1 MIKVVSLVKSY
12 GSIFTHK
19 TKILNDVSFKLPN
32 KGLVAI
38 FGKSGSG
45 KTTLLNII
53 GGLDKQDE
61 GYIEIDGVKIT
72 SKNRDKIRNK
82 KIGFIFQN
90 YYLEHGYSIGGILE
104 NQMKIAGFNSKE
116 EIKSRIDKVLELV
129 DLKKYEKKS
138 ADALS
143 GGQKQRVAIARAL
156 IKGADIIL
164 ADEPTGN
171 LDSQNTFKVMD
182 ILKQISKEKLVVLV
196 THETSLIKEYADSHI
211 ELIDGKLVENTLVE
225 DVNNYKFTKSN
236 EVENINFI
244 QSESKKNGRL
254 FNFKNIFSKDNESN
268 LFKKIFIG
276 IMALMMVV
284 FGFFVNQTLTSTTS
298 HKIVNQNALY
308 TNLNS
313 YTELPMLS
321 QLNVNNEYYD
331 HVDFYELHQKEGLFS
346 YNNISSIK
354 SLKESYTPKAIESN
368 TTFTS
373 LYGSRPSSNEVLI
386 SRALAEAIKHD
397 IRLSEL
403 STDEAILLMKFDND
417 YKIVGIVEGEENQ
430 VWFNKVDYVNFLNI
444 YSDLKI
450 VDSSNIFLED
460 IYASMTYSASIQLY
474 EGNKDLKDNQIVI
487 DISRNALYKMMSDTS
502 TGDYQVEMANKE
514 LVNKTT
520 AIYIE
525 NSEMYVK
532 SFSITRASIDTDIV
546 IYITQNALDNI
557 FTCLTP
563 NIETLGNDTST
574 TYYFEI
580 STSNDSQYQNL
591 EKRLKTRGVSTI
603 DIKAIYDKEDQ
614 ETLKSSM
621 QVIYISLIGI
631 GLIYAIYYFIEMSE
645 SLKNSKEYGIY
656 RAIGVNKSNLLFKE
670 SLRVVYK
677 NVSLFLLTMALGTLI
692 CSIYFGI
699 SNLTFSL
706 FIFINLGLFAI
717 SSLLMIL
724 ISLIPYLFVIFKT
737 PSEIISRYDI

>member
-1 MIKVVSLVKSY
+1 MIKVSNLSKSY
-12 GSIFTHK
+12 GSIFTRK
-19 TKILNDVSFKLPN
+19 TKILNDVSFELPN

-53 GGLDKQDE
+53 GGLDKQDD
-61 GYIEIDGVKIT
+61 GYVEIDNVKIT
-72 SKNRDKIRNK
+72 NQNRDKIRNK

-104 NQMKIAGFNSKE
+104 NQMKIAGFNDKE

-225 DVNNYKFTKSN
+225 DVNNYKFTKN
-236 EVENINFI
+236 EVQNINFS
-244 QSESKKNGRL
+244 QSTSKKNGRL
-254 FNFKNIFSKDNESN
+254 FNFKNIFSKDSESN
-268 LFKKIFIG
+268 LFKKIFIC
-276 IMALMMVV
+276 IMAILMVV
-284 FGFFVNQTLTSTTS
+284 FGYFINQTLTSTTT
-298 HKIVNQNALY
+298 HKVVNQNALY

-331 HVDFYELHQKEGLFS
+331 HVDFYEINQKEGLFS
-346 YNNISSIK
+346 YDNISSIK
-354 SLKESYTPKAIESN
+354 SIKESYTPKAIESN

-373 LYGSRPSSNEVLI
+373 LYGSLPSNNEVLI
-386 SRALAEAIKHD
+386 SKGLANRIKHD

-403 STDEAILLMKFDND
+403 SSDEAILLMEFDND

-450 VDSSNIFLED
+450 VDNSNIFLED
-460 IYASMTYSASIQLY
+460 TYANMTYSASIKLY
-474 EGNKDLKDNQIVI
+474 EGKKDLKDSQIVI

-532 SFSITRASIDTDIV
+532 SFNITRESIDTDIV
-546 IYITQNALDNI
+546 IYITQNALNNI

-580 STSNDSQYQNL
+580 STSNDTQYQNL
-591 EKRLKTRGVSTI
+591 QKRLKARGVSTI

-614 ETLKSSM
+614 EKLNSSM
-621 QVIYISLIGI
+621 QIIYISLIGI
-631 GLIYAIYYFIEMSE
+631 ALVYAIYYFIEMSE

-670 SLRVVYK
+670 TLRVIYK
-677 NVSLFLLTMALGTLI
+677 NVSLLLITMILGTLI
-692 CSIYFGI
+692 CSIYFGV

-717 SSLLMIL
+717 STLLMIL
-724 ISLIPYLFVIFKT
+724 ISLIPYLFVITKT